1 MSQSA
6 ICTYRRRRRVNLP
19 NQRPL
24 DVQNA
29 PAAQFTMWFDA
40 TTTTSWV
47 YYARSVADF
56 ANCGVS
62 QVVQHGRLIQ
72 QTHTVISRTH
82 RPCSVNPA
90 Q

>member
-1 MSQSA
+1 M
-6 ICTYRRRRRVNLP
+6 
-19 NQRPL
+19 
-24 DVQNA
+24 
-29 PAAQFTMWFDA
+29 
-40 TTTTSWV
+40 
-47 YYARSVADF
+47 ADF

>member
-1 MSQSA
+1 MSRSQSA
-6 ICTYRRRRRVNLP
+6 ICTYRRRRVNLP

-47 YYARSVADF
+47 TMPGRWRI
-56 ANCGVS
+56 S
-62 QVVQHGRLIQ
+62 QIAVCRKLFN
-72 QTHTVISRTH
+72 TVDSSSRPT
-82 RPCSVNPA
+82 P
-90 Q
+90 